1 MASKDRR
8 GAAAHNTDEVLT
20 DKHGTCF
27 VPPEGVSLEEALLTI
42 GELIGC
48 ENIRAAS
55 RMFHKI
61 GVFISNVHLTHV
73 VVQNGLVLDDGQYV
87 PISSWDTPASKIL
100 LSNVLPTLSGE
111 EILQKLGQYGTVVS
125 RIIKSSIRT
134 TDGKLKHIGK
144 FRRVCSVVL
153 KKGVT

>member
-20 DKHGTCF
+20 DKHDTCF
-27 VPPEGVSLEEALLTI
+27 VPPEGVSLEEVLLTI

-73 VVQNGLVLDDGQYV
+73 VVQNGLVLGDDRYV
-87 PISSWDTPASKIL
+87 PVSSWDTRASKIL
-100 LSNVLPTLSGE
+100 LSNVLPTLSEE
-111 EILQKLGQYGTVVS
+111 EILQKLSQLVLWS
-125 RIIKSSIRT
+125 RELLNLPCAPWMESFNTSKRL
-134 TDGKLKHIGK
+134 DGFAML
-144 FRRVCSVVL
+144 F
-153 KKGVT
+153 